1 MEKRSDSDHHVFYHR
16 PQTQNTHLCIHI
28 ITHIELPYY
37 KTKTSQVFTHLQL
50 RMVQGLGFL
59 SKKSWHTKN
68 LNNQEKVWIAEQQ
81 QEQERVRTTEL
92 AKQIQIEREQ
102 NEINDIT
109 GGNTSTNSKKKI
121 YDRGIDWM
129 YTGQTKDSEIAKE
142 DAKKIAEEYLLG
154 KPIAFHGAAGSLPV
168 TTTTTTTTIAGSIE
182 VSRTIDASMIN
193 EAVAPETAVSEYAHN
208 DDIPSFKQNH
218 KYEDPMYAVSLQTV
232 RKEKMIEQQKELYH
246 KVGIATMKTGH
257 DDGAYSDNDDM
268 WKKSKVRVHKKSK
281 KKKSRKYDSD
291 HSADGSERN
300 SKHHKRSQRHSRDH
314 HRERS
319 RPKHSSNG
327 KRKRH
332 DDSSDSRDSASTY
345 SDDRHRKQ
353 NRSKYNDGPTESHH
367 QTRHR
372 NRAYDQH
379 DHDTRASASPPSEA
393 GKNSSARYG
402 LVTKHATSSDR
413 HYNRHDTGTNDLGPD
428 MELLQRKREEK
439 YGGNRD
445 HTRSRSYTN
454 NHDHRG
460 TVEHSRHQRNKNPEE
475 RAKALRAM
483 EENAK
488 SYDATRRQAKTNDST
503 SGSHDHSSSAGHAG
517 IGATFLHEIS
527 QQVHGVY
534 DNKK

>member
-1 MEKRSDSDHHVFYHR
+1 MFGKALDPSIYYRIYHR
-16 PQTQNTHLCIHI
+16 PQTQNTHRNHI
-28 ITHIELPYY
+28 ITLIELPNY
-37 KTKTSQVFTHLQL
+37 KTKTSQVFTNLQL

-109 GGNTSTNSKKKI
+109 GGITSTNSKKKI

-168 TTTTTTTTIAGSIE
+168 TTTTTTIAGSIE
-182 VSRTIDASMIN
+182 GSRTIDASMTN

-268 WKKSKVRVHKKSK
+268 RKKSKVRVHKTSK

-291 HSADGSERN
+291 HSEDESERN

-319 RPKHSSNG
+319 RPKQSSKG

-345 SDDRHRKQ
+345 SDDRHRKH
-353 NRSKYNDGPTESHH
+353 NRGKYNDGPTESHH

-460 TVEHSRHQRNKNPEE
+460 TVEHSRHQRNQNPEE

-534 DNKK
+534 DKK